1 MGGEIVLEEFTD
13 LELESLDG
21 EKRYVLFT
29 IVQETGSRENRLN
42 DPLYHLQR
50 ALKRQQDE
58 GRVIEREFIYGDRV
72 ICRVHTE
79 EADRFYYTDGDVCR
93 VDSVHLLF
101 LSAARMKEH
110 MQKDPQAEHVWVI
123 LLDGP
128 LRSSDSARFLL
139 FQKQSGADLWIKN
152 CRVLLM
158 TARKYQDA
166 LETYVEEHQGM
177 VRTWKEEEEASWSDI
192 L

>member
-1 MGGEIVLEEFTD
+1 MLEEFMD
-13 LELESLDG
+13 LEPEFLDG
-21 EKRYVLFT
+21 EKKYVLFT

-42 DPLYHLQR
+42 DPLYHLQH

-58 GRVIEREFIYGDRV
+58 GRAIEREFIYGDRV
-72 ICRVHTE
+72 ICRVHTD
-79 EADRFYYTDGDVCR
+79 EADRFYYTDGDVCG
-93 VDSVHLLF
+93 VDSVYLLF
-101 LSAARMKEH
+101 LSAARMKE
-110 MQKDPQAEHVWVI
+110 QIRREPRAEHVWVI

-128 LRSSDSARFLL
+128 LRSSDIARFLL
-139 FQKQSGADLWIKN
+139 FQKQSGADLWIKD

-166 LETYVEEHQGM
+166 LEAYVEKHQGM

-192 L
+192 Q